1 VFATN
6 HLKLGVAIC
15 YDRHF
20 DGVMRSLAL
29 GGAQLVLCPAV
40 SFGDKSERMWQPEFE
55 TDAMRHRIFI
65 AGSNRFGVESPWT
78 VPYYGR
84 GHVVGPNGRIANL
97 SDHNELVIS
106 DIDLEE
112 LDGRDPS
119 GWDIERDR
127 RGDIYTA

>member
-1 VFATN
+1 
-6 HLKLGVAIC
+6 
-15 YDRHF
+15 
-20 DGVMRSLAL
+20 
-29 GGAQLVLCPAV
+29 
-40 SFGDKSERMWQPEFE
+40 MWQPEFE

-65 AGSNRFGVESPWT
+65 AGPNRFG
-78 VPYYGR
+78 
-84 GHVVGPNGRIANL
+84 HVVWPNGRLANI

-127 RGDIYTA
+127 RGDIYMA